1 MEPIFNVRQ
10 QSEIY
15 IGPTSD
21 ILPGVLPG
29 GRVVVVS
36 DATIDRLYHPML
48 APYDTVL
55 IGLGESIKTLQTV
68 ESIYRRFIELG
79 VDRSTF
85 VLGIGGGIVTDVAGF
100 AAATYMRGLDFG
112 FVSTTLL
119 GQVDASVGGKNGV
132 NVDGYKN
139 MAGTF
144 SQPRFVICDP
154 GMLRTLSDREFRAG
168 LAEVVK
174 AAIIADADLFARIE
188 ATTFDDLRSDT
199 DLLTDAVS
207 ASIRVKADIVE
218 RDERE
223 SGDRRKL
230 NLGHTLAHAI
240 EKCTNRLNHGEAVAG
255 GTARGARLRGG
266 LHPLGQRI
274 RAEGEC
280 RAAAPGTIP
289 APARRRPCRGQP
301 PARGAALRRRFVARG
316 ALFAG
321 ELRVQPAAALL
332 RRRVGGRNRGRAA
345 SRRAHVLFA

>member
-15 IGPTSD
+15 IGPTAD

-139 MAGTF
+139 MPGTCAV
-144 SQPRFVICDP
+144 PRSGLCDP
-154 GMLRTLSDREFRAG
+154 GVLSSISDREVGAG

-240 EKCTNRLNHGEAVAG
+240 EKCTNRLNHGEAVAV
-255 GTARGARLRGG
+255 GTALIADASVKLGVLTAEDRDRIAGVLKKLGFDLTPPDDVKRL
-266 LHPLGQRI
+266 L
-274 RAEGEC
+274 
-280 RAAAPGTIP
+280 
-289 APARRRPCRGQP
+289 
-301 PARGAALRRRFVARG
+301 
-316 ALFAG
+316 
-321 ELRVQPAAALL
+321 
-332 RRRVGGRNRGRAA
+332 
-345 SRRAHVLFA
+345 

>member
-154 GMLRTLSDREFRAG
+154 GMLSDREFRAG

-240 EKCTNRLNHGEAVAG
+240 EKCTNRLNHGEAVAV
-255 GTARGARLRGG
+255 GTALIADASVKLGVLTAEDRDRIAGVLKKLGFDLTPPVDVKRLLKEVGKDKKNEDG
-266 LHPLGQRI
+266 MLRI
-274 RAEGEC
+274 VVPIGIGDC
-280 RAAAPGTIP
+280 DV
-289 APARRRPCRGQP
+289 RRMSHDEF
-301 PARGAALRRRFVARG
+301 A
-316 ALFAG
+316 ALFA
-321 ELRVQPAAALL
+321 
-332 RRRVGGRNRGRAA
+332 
-345 SRRAHVLFA
+345 

>member
-15 IGPTSD
+15 IGPTAD

-174 AAIIADADLFARIE
+174 AATNGWGANIVFEASGGAKAFEHIFELLCPGGCVVLVGIPVDKVPFDIVAIQAKEARIE
-188 ATTFDDLRSDT
+188 SVFRYANIFPRALALISSGKIDVKRFISRVFPFAQGVEAFEEAAKARPGDVKIQI
-199 DLLTDAVS
+199 AVT
-207 ASIRVKADIVE
+207 E
-218 RDERE
+218 
-223 SGDRRKL
+223 
-230 NLGHTLAHAI
+230 
-240 EKCTNRLNHGEAVAG
+240 
-255 GTARGARLRGG
+255 
-266 LHPLGQRI
+266 
-274 RAEGEC
+274 
-280 RAAAPGTIP
+280 
-289 APARRRPCRGQP
+289 
-301 PARGAALRRRFVARG
+301 
-316 ALFAG
+316 
-321 ELRVQPAAALL
+321 
-332 RRRVGGRNRGRAA
+332 
-345 SRRAHVLFA
+345 

>member
-144 SQPRFVICDP
+144 SQPQVRDLRP
-154 GMLRTLSDREFRAG
+154 RDAAHALRTGSSAPGWPKSSRRPSSPMPTSSR
-168 LAEVVK
+168 
-174 AAIIADADLFARIE
+174 RIE
-188 ATTFDDLRSDT
+188 ATTFDDAAFRYRPAYGCRLGVDPREGRHCRT
-199 DLLTDAVS
+199 RRA
-207 ASIRVKADIVE
+207 RVGRPPQAQP
-218 RDERE
+218 R
-223 SGDRRKL
+223 
-230 NLGHTLAHAI
+230 AYA
-240 EKCTNRLNHGEAVAG
+240 
-255 GTARGARLRGG
+255 GARHR
-266 LHPLGQRI
+266 
-274 RAEGEC
+274 E
-280 RAAAPGTIP
+280 
-289 APARRRPCRGQP
+289 
-301 PARGAALRRRFVARG
+301 
-316 ALFAG
+316 
-321 ELRVQPAAALL
+321 
-332 RRRVGGRNRGRAA
+332 
-345 SRRAHVLFA
+345 VLPTA

>member
-1 MEPIFNVRQ
+1 MKPLFNVRS
-10 QSEIY
+10 QSGIY
-15 IGPTSD
+15 IGPVKD
-21 ILPGVLPG
+21 ILPGVLPE

-36 DATIDRLYHPML
+36 DSSIDRLYHPML
-48 APYDTVL
+48 EKYDSVL

-68 ESIYRRFIELG
+68 ETIYRRFIELG

-85 VLGIGGGIVTDVAGF
+85 VLAVGGGIVTDVAGF
-100 AAATYMRGLDFG
+100 AASTYMRGLKFG

-144 SQPRFVICDP
+144 TQPQFVICDP
-154 GMLRTLSDREFRAG
+154 GMLRTLPDREFRAG

-174 AAIIADADLFARIE
+174 AAIIADADLFERIE
-188 ATTFDDLRSDT
+188 GTTFEALRADT

-207 ASIRVKADIVE
+207 AAIRVKADIVE

-240 EKCTNRLNHGEAVAG
+240 EKCSNRMNHGEAVAV
-255 GTARGARLRGG
+255 GTALIA
-266 LHPLGQRI
+266 
-274 RAEGEC
+274 
-280 RAAAPGTIP
+280 
-289 APARRRPCRGQP
+289 
-301 PARGAALRRRFVARG
+301 GAAVKLGVLKAEDRDRIVAVLTKLGFGLTPPVEVRRLLKEVVKDKKNEDGMLRIVLPVGIGDCEVRPMTPGEFA
-316 ALFAG
+316 ALFI
-321 ELRVQPAAALL
+321 
-332 RRRVGGRNRGRAA
+332 
-345 SRRAHVLFA
+345 